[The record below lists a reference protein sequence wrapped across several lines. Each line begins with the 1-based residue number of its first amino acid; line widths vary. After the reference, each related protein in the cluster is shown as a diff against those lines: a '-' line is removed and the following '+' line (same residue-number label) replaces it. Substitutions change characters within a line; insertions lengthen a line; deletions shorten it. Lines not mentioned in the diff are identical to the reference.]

1 MILREFNFPDIGEGI
16 HEARIVKIFIKEGD
30 FVKEHQSIAEVE
42 TDKAVSEIP
51 SPFEGKVIKINFKEG
66 DTIRV
71 GDIFFVV
78 ETSKEFSKENGKEVV
93 AKKDNEEIIKPAGAV
108 GYLKESSSNDVL
120 AAPFVRKLAK
130 DLGIDLRKVKGTGP
144 GGRITEKDI
153 RNFVSGGNDVSVKNG
168 VGLKKKRKYDFW
180 GYVDYLPLNNIK
192 RVTASHMTEAWLNAP
207 QVTVMDMPDI
217 QNLIKLREERIKIAE
232 QKGVKLTYLPFIM
245 KACYHAMIE
254 YPLINSVFDKENNE
268 VIVKKYYNFG
278 VAVDVGDGLV
288 VPVVKGVNMKDVF
301 QIAKEISELATKA
314 RNKKLDLQDMRGG
327 TFTIT
332 NYGSIGGLFA
342 TPIINFPE
350 VAILGLGRITDNKL
364 PLSLTFDHRV
374 IDGAYAIRFLNL
386 VISFLQNPKEF

>member
-16 HEARIVKIFIKEGD
+16 HEARIVKIFVKEGD
-30 FVKEHQSIAEVE
+30 FIKEHQSIAEVE

-66 DTIRV
+66 DTIKV

-93 AKKDNEEIIKPAGAV
+93 AKKDDEEIIKPAGAV

-130 DLGIDLRKVKGTGP
+130 DLGIDLKKVKGTGP

-153 RNFVSGGNDVSVKNG
+153 RNFIPGGNNISVKDG
-168 VGLKKKRKYDFW
+168 IGLKKKRKYDFW

-245 KACYHAMIE
+245 KACYYAMVE
-254 YPLINSVFDKENNE
+254 YPLINSTFDKESNE
-268 VIVKKYYNFG
+268 IIVKKYYNFG

-350 VAILGLGRITDNKL
+350 VAILGLGRIIDNKL

>member
-245 KACYHAMIE
+245 KACYYAMVE
-254 YPLINSVFDKENNE
+254 YPLINSTFDKESNE
-268 VIVKKYYNFG
+268 IIVKKYYNFG

>member
-78 ETSKEFSKENGKEVV
+78 ETSKEFSKENGKEAV
-93 AKKDNEEIIKPAGAV
+93 AKKDNEETIKPAGAV

-130 DLGIDLRKVKGTGP
+130 DLGIDLKKVKGTGP

-245 KACYHAMIE
+245 KACYYAMIE
-254 YPLINSVFDKENNE
+254 YPLINSTFDKENNE

-350 VAILGLGRITDNKL
+350 VAILGLGRIIDNKL